1 MVKKYWRE
9 FGPSMLVGTGIILSA
24 LLDKSAGSFL
34 AGSSLLAMM
43 IVGADMLQ
51 SHLRGKS
58 PAPSLAVLILAGSLI
73 LASLIMGNA
82 NSLNTFIPLI
92 VAASWTS
99 LLINNE
105 GQRKTCR
112 TR

>member
-1 MVKKYWRE
+1 MIKKYWRE
-9 FGPSMLVGTGIILSA
+9 FGPSLLVGTGIILSA
-24 LLDKSAGSFL
+24 WLDKSAGSFL
-34 AGSSLLAMM
+34 TGMAVLALM

-51 SHLRGKS
+51 SHFRGK
-58 PAPSLAVLILAGSLI
+58 PRTPSLAILILAGSLV

-82 NSLNTFIPLI
+82 NSMNSFIPLI

-99 LLINNE
+99 LLINHE
-105 GQRKTCR
+105 GQRKTCP